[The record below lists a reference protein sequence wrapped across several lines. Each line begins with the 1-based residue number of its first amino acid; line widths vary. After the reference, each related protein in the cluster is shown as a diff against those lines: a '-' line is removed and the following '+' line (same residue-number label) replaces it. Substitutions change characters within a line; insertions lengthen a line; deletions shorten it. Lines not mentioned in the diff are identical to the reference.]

1 MPRQTRA
8 FGLETRTARLKLK
21 VSSKPCGFTPI
32 AAGGVGLGYRRNRGA
47 GAWVLRIA
55 DGKGDYQTNNI
66 GFADDHEEADGVG
79 ILNWFQAVERG
90 RKLAKGDTAKGG
102 ALLTFGV
109 AINEY
114 GNDLVARGALAANA
128 ARIRPHLPPALAG
141 KPVSLL
147 TAREL
152 SAWRDGL
159 LRDGMKPATVV
170 RLGRAVK
177 AALNLAARRDP
188 TIKNRAAWA
197 DGLSGVSEDFA
208 SRNIERLDDDQ
219 TRALIA
225 ASYALDPNLG
235 LYVEVAAETGA
246 RPSQIARLTASDLQD
261 GDAPRL
267 MMPSSRKGRGRK
279 PGKYPVPITK
289 QLATKLASVSEPD
302 APLLLRPD
310 GRRWQ
315 DSDPGDHMRL
325 FKRAAASLGLQVT
338 FYALRHSAI
347 VRSLLAGVPLRIVA
361 VGADTSVPMI
371 ERTYSA
377 YLGHFADEV
386 ARRGLLA
393 PSAMPAKVVTLKPRR
408 R

>member
-1 MPRQTRA
+1 
-8 FGLETRTARLKLK
+8 
-21 VSSKPCGFTPI
+21 
-32 AAGGVGLGYRRNRGA
+32 
-47 GAWVLRIA
+47 
-55 DGKGDYQTNNI
+55 
-66 GFADDHEEADGVG
+66 
-79 ILNWFQAVERG
+79 
-90 RKLAKGDTAKGG
+90 
-102 ALLTFGV
+102 LLTFGV
-109 AINEY
+109 AIDEY
-114 GNDLVARGALAANA
+114 GNDLVARGALVANA
-128 ARIRPHLPPALAG
+128 ARIRPHLSQALAG

-197 DGLSGVSEDFA
+197 DGLSGVSENFA
-208 SRNIERLDDDQ
+208 SRNIERLDDGQ
-219 TRALIA
+219 VRALIA

-246 RPSQIARLTASDLQD
+246 RPSQIARLTVNDLQD

-279 PGKYPVPITK
+279 PGRYPVPITK
-289 QLATKLASVSEPD
+289 QLAMKLASVFQPD
-302 APLLLRPD
+302 APLLLRSD

-325 FKRAAASLGLQVT
+325 FKKAAASLGLDVT
-338 FYALRHSAI
+338 FYSLRHSAI

-371 ERTYSA
+371 EKTYSS
-377 YLGHFADEV
+377 YLGHFADEI
-386 ARRGLLA
+386 ARRGLLT
-393 PSAMPAKVVTLKPRR
+393 PSAMPPEIIALKPRR